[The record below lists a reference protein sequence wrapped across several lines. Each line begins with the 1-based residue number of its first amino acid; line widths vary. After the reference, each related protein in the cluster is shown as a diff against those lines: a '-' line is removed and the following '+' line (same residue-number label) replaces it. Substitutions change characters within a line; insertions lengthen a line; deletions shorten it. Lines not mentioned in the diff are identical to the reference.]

1 MPSRSSGRRC
11 YVGGGGYGTGM
22 SAACGIV
29 SESGGPCAEPAEPD
43 APVNLCTSHL
53 LAAHDHV
60 AAHVGVTDV
69 LPSPC
74 LACGSR
80 LGVRYPSGWLCA
92 ICEWKAGDVPDEDLS
107 RRRVDV
113 VYYVR
118 YQDRIKIG
126 TSGNP
131 RSRLASQ
138 RFDELLAFER
148 GDRVVEQ
155 RRHAQFASHRI
166 LRTEW
171 FEPHDALARHIEV
184 LSMGVEDPW
193 ARYARWVSEQI
204 ALTS

>member
-1 MPSRSSGRRC
+1 MRAS
-11 YVGGGGYGTGM
+11 
-22 SAACGIV
+22 CGIV
-29 SESGGPCAEPAEPD
+29 SESGVPCAEPVEPG
-43 APVNLCTSHL
+43 APLNLCAGHL

-60 AAHVGVTDV
+60 AADVGVTDV
-69 LPSPC
+69 LPFPC

-92 ICEWKAGDVPDEDLS
+92 ICEWKVGSVADEDLA

-118 YQDRIKIG
+118 YGDRIKIG

-148 GDRVVEQ
+148 GDRLTEQ

-171 FEPHDALARHIEV
+171 FESHDALSDHIRV
-184 LSMGVEDPW
+184 LSAGVEDPW
-193 ARYARWVSEQI
+193 ARYARWVSEQL
-204 ALTS
+204 ALGG